1 MKKIIII
8 LMMCIISS
16 CSYYGKVNESGE
28 IVTDF
33 ENTIQESKIEK
44 DKISNSIEENKK
56 EENIMQIAITEKSKQ
71 QKQEQIN
78 QVENKKEN
86 SNNDQAKSENVK
98 VNNIKIE
105 TSLNQSNTQN
115 KEQQNKTEKQEIQ
128 KQNNIT
134 IPKVQKK
141 YVKNDK
147 MIEKIRNVIENNIT
161 EDMKK
166 YGYKIVIDSSMKE
179 LTNQF
184 TFTENRVKN
193 NIKYSFDIIKIYA
206 EDYYSNGQLIMTQCY
221 IL

>member
-28 IVTDF
+28 KVTDF

-44 DKISNSIEENKK
+44 DKRSNST

-71 QKQEQIN
+71 EKQEQIN
-78 QVENKKEN
+78 QVETKKQN
-86 SNNDQAKSENVK
+86 SNNDQDKSENVK
-98 VNNIKIE
+98 VNNTKTE
-105 TSLNQSNTQN
+105 KSVNQNNTQN
-115 KEQQNKTEKQEIQ
+115 REQQTKTEKQDIQ
-128 KQNNIT
+128 KQNDIT

-147 MIEKIRNVIENNIT
+147 MIEKIRNVIENNVT
-161 EDMKK
+161 ENMKK
-166 YGYKIVIDSSMKE
+166 YGYKIVVDSSIKE

-193 NIKYSFDIIKIYA
+193 NIKYSFGTIKIYA

>member
-28 IVTDF
+28 KVTDF

-44 DKISNSIEENKK
+44 DKRSNST

-71 QKQEQIN
+71 EKQEQIN
-78 QVENKKEN
+78 QVETKKQN
-86 SNNDQAKSENVK
+86 SNNDQDKSENVK
-98 VNNIKIE
+98 VNNTKTE
-105 TSLNQSNTQN
+105 KSVNQNNTQN
-115 KEQQNKTEKQEIQ
+115 REQQTKTEKQDIQ
-128 KQNNIT
+128 KQNDIT

-147 MIEKIRNVIENNIT
+147 MIEKIRNVIENNVT

-166 YGYKIVIDSSMKE
+166 YGYKIVVDSSIKE

-193 NIKYSFDIIKIYA
+193 NIKYSFGTIKIYA

>member
-28 IVTDF
+28 RVTDF

-44 DKISNSIEENKK
+44 DKISNSTEENK
-56 EENIMQIAITEKSKQ
+56 MQIAITEKSKQ
-71 QKQEQIN
+71 EKQEQIN
-78 QVENKKEN
+78 QDETKKQN

-98 VNNIKIE
+98 VNNTKTE
-105 TSLNQSNTQN
+105 KSVNQNNTQN
-115 KEQQNKTEKQEIQ
+115 REQQTKTEKQDIQ
-128 KQNNIT
+128 KQNDIT

-147 MIEKIRNVIENNIT
+147 MIEKIINVIENNVT

-166 YGYKIVIDSSMKE
+166 YGYKIVVDSSIKE

-193 NIKYSFDIIKIYA
+193 NIKYSFGTIKIYA

>member
-28 IVTDF
+28 KVTDF

-44 DKISNSIEENKK
+44 DKRSNST

-71 QKQEQIN
+71 EKQEQIN
-78 QVENKKEN
+78 QVETKKQN
-86 SNNDQAKSENVK
+86 SNNDQDKSENVK
-98 VNNIKIE
+98 VNNTKTE
-105 TSLNQSNTQN
+105 KSVNQNNTQN
-115 KEQQNKTEKQEIQ
+115 REQQTKTEKQDIQ
-128 KQNNIT
+128 KQNDIT

-147 MIEKIRNVIENNIT
+147 MIEKIRNVIENNVT

-166 YGYKIVIDSSMKE
+166 YGYKIVVDSSIKE